1 MSTEDIVKCEE
12 KFAKVSTVASNKT
25 HIPSLVSAN
34 NNPGTLLV
42 QARAVN
48 SILRHVADKLG
59 YSKEQLDDLYMKT
72 AWHFD
77 DKLKKVTAGHD
88 VFKAAV
94 T

>member
-1 MSTEDIVKCEE
+1 M
-12 KFAKVSTVASNKT
+12 
-25 HIPSLVSAN
+25 
-34 NNPGTLLV
+34 
-42 QARAVN
+42 N

-59 YSKEQLDDLYMKT
+59 YSKEQLEDLYMKT

-77 DKLKKVTAGHD
+77 EKLKKVTAGHD